1 MLKILLRKQ
10 MTELYRGFFYDQKKN
25 KARSKLSSAL
35 FISMYVILMVVI
47 LGGMFTLLSISIC
60 SPLVSSGMG
69 WLYFGIISTI
79 AIALGIFGS
88 VFNTYSALYL
98 AKDNDL
104 LLSLPIP
111 VKYILIS
118 RLFSVYILGLMF
130 SALSIVPGVIVYN
143 IVAGA
148 TAMTVIGG
156 IMFLLSISLVVLI
169 LSCALGWV
177 VAKVSLKL
185 KNKSFITVFLSLL
198 FFAAYYFVYFKANEV
213 ISHIIENAASIG
225 DKIKGSAYPIYIIG
239 RSAEGDLLSI
249 LLFFAI
255 TAVILFVVLYIIAHG
270 FIKIATSSGSSAKT
284 KYVEKTAKKNSIFG
298 AMLGKEFARFT
309 ASPNYMLNCGFG
321 IIFLPIAGVLIFIK
335 GSDLASNLAQA
346 LGDKAESFIP
356 VLFCAALC
364 TLASMNDMAAPS
376 VSLEGKNIWIA
387 QSLPINAW
395 VALKAKLYVQI
406 ILTTVPASI
415 FIAAYLVKM
424 NSGLLSGILVV
435 IFSVIYI
442 FLSALFG
449 LFVGLKKPNLSWTN
463 EIYPIK
469 QSLGVM
475 LAIFG
480 SWGFAVIM
488 VAAYL
493 FLSFFVSATLFI
505 AIFSLLSAIL
515 AFVLYRW
522 IKIKGSKIFSEL

>member
-185 KNKSFITVFLSLL
+185 KNKSFITVLL
-198 FFAAYYFVYFKANEV
+198 FC
-213 ISHIIENAASIG
+213 
-225 DKIKGSAYPIYIIG
+225 
-239 RSAEGDLLSI
+239 
-249 LLFFAI
+249 
-255 TAVILFVVLYIIAHG
+255 
-270 FIKIATSSGSSAKT
+270 
-284 KYVEKTAKKNSIFG
+284 IF
-298 AMLGKEFARFT
+298 
-309 ASPNYMLNCGFG
+309 
-321 IIFLPIAGVLIFIK
+321 
-335 GSDLASNLAQA
+335 
-346 LGDKAESFIP
+346 
-356 VLFCAALC
+356 
-364 TLASMNDMAAPS
+364 
-376 VSLEGKNIWIA
+376 
-387 QSLPINAW
+387 QS
-395 VALKAKLYVQI
+395 
-406 ILTTVPASI
+406 
-415 FIAAYLVKM
+415 
-424 NSGLLSGILVV
+424 
-435 IFSVIYI
+435 
-442 FLSALFG
+442 
-449 LFVGLKKPNLSWTN
+449 
-463 EIYPIK
+463 E
-469 QSLGVM
+469 
-475 LAIFG
+475 
-480 SWGFAVIM
+480 
-488 VAAYL
+488 
-493 FLSFFVSATLFI
+493 
-505 AIFSLLSAIL
+505 
-515 AFVLYRW
+515 
-522 IKIKGSKIFSEL
+522 

>member
-1 MLKILLRKQ
+1 MLKALLEKQ
-10 MTELYRGFFYDQKKN
+10 FAEMFRSYLYDSKKNVKRSTASVVLMFLLFGALMVFIGGFF
-25 KARSKLSSAL
+25 AFLAL
-35 FISMYVILMVVI
+35 QVCPVFIENGMSWFYFAVFGL
-47 LGGMFTLLSISIC
+47 LGVF
-60 SPLVSSGMG
+60 
-69 WLYFGIISTI
+69 
-79 AIALGIFGS
+79 LGTFGS
-88 VFNTYSALYL
+88 VFNTFSGLYL

-346 LGDKAESFIP
+346 LGDKTESFIP
-356 VLFCAALC
+356 VLFCATLC
-364 TLASMNDMAAPS
+364 MLASMNDMAAPS

-406 ILTTVPASI
+406 ILTAVPASI
-415 FIAAYLVKM
+415 CIAAYLVKM

-449 LFVGLKKPNLSWTN
+449 LFVGLKKPNLTWTN

-522 IKIKGSKIFSEL
+522 IKIKGSKIFFEL

>member
-47 LGGMFTLLSISIC
+47 LGGMFTLLSISMC

-309 ASPNYMLNCGFG
+309 ASPNYMLNCGLG
-321 IIFLPIAGVLIFIK
+321 TFLMPLCAIVVLWK
-335 GSDLASNLAQA
+335 GS
-346 LGDKAESFIP
+346 GMF
-356 VLFCAALC
+356 AALDAVFGETVGSVPLLLC
-364 TLASMNDMAAPS
+364 VVLCGLASMNFMTAPS
-376 VSLEGKNIWIA
+376 ISLEGKSLWLL
-387 QSLPINAW
+387 QSLPVEPWRIFR
-395 VALKAKLYVQI
+395 AKIRMQLLLTGLPMTLCIGCIVVVYPMHLSQWLMILLFAVSYVWLMTLI
-406 ILTTVPASI
+406 GL
-415 FIAAYLVKM
+415 LLGVKM
-424 NSGLLSGILVV
+424 PVLT
-435 IFSVIYI
+435 
-442 FLSALFG
+442 
-449 LFVGLKKPNLSWTN
+449 WTN
-463 EIYPIK
+463 EIMPIK
-469 QSLGVM
+469 QGAPVM
-475 LAIFG
+475 ITLFG
-480 SWGFAVIM
+480 GFIYMALLFAGFMLLPGWMFGFCGYISCFV
-488 VAAYL
+488 VANL
-493 FLSFFVSATLFI
+493 FLSVLAYLWLREKGVTLF
-505 AIFSLLSAIL
+505 AAL
-515 AFVLYRW
+515 
-522 IKIKGSKIFSEL
+522 